1 MTSEKVSD
9 TLPLGDFTV
18 WAAAIIGSSA
28 NNMIYFFIMLIVV
41 IVCFMLSAR
50 LSDERAQLVG
60 ELGVGHE
67 ILYVEVHAV
76 TPVVLRIG
84 RDIDA
89 LGIGIGQTQALAHG
103 KPVLKTQNAEHRR
116 RVEMTGND
124 ILGEPFW
131 QRMGRRAFA
140 VEHGVGQ
147 RGHDDGRGRSRNGLR
162 G

>member
-1 MTSEKVSD
+1 MYFISYVGWPLSESEKVSD

-60 ELGVGHE
+60 ELGIGHE
-67 ILYVEVHAV
+67 VLYVEVHAV

-89 LGIGIGQTQALAHG
+89 LGIGIG
-103 KPVLKTQNAEHRR
+103 
-116 RVEMTGND
+116 
-124 ILGEPFW
+124 
-131 QRMGRRAFA
+131 
-140 VEHGVGQ
+140 
-147 RGHDDGRGRSRNGLR
+147 
-162 G
+162 